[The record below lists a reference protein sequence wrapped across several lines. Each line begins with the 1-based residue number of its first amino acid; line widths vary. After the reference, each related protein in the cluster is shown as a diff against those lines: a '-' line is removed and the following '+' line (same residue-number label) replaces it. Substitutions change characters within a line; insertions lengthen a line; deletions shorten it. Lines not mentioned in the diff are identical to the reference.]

1 MTFNTKIALL
11 IDKGKRKAYNEDF
24 ADYYE
29 PDNPQVLD
37 QSGCIYLVAD
47 GVGRSSRGDLASR
60 YAVKSLMHEYY
71 RHPEITLASRLEDYI
86 KLAGNSINE
95 YAEES
100 DSYRR
105 MATTL
110 VAAVIRGNSLTI
122 ANVGDSRAYL
132 YRDGKIQ
139 QLSEDHSLVEEM
151 LRNGTLTPEEAEKSS
166 LKNQITRS
174 LGGERDVK
182 VDVFQDIPLKPSDQ
196 ILLCSDGLSRY
207 TSDDFLADLMR
218 KGSSEQK
225 VKKLINYANRQGGVD
240 NISALMIEIGER
252 AEGKEPIGAPKPLP
266 PAVSL
271 ASLEEQLSE
280 PAGEV
285 FGREERKKKVLIPA
299 LAGAVLL
306 LVLGILFFTPFGSRL
321 LSGDPTPTAAV
332 EEITSIVNTVEPTPT
347 TAPPSPTA
355 SVLPSEAPAEPTPST
370 TEEPPTLPLAAP
382 CLVRYQQP
390 DPSTNSLFLL
400 LRDVLK
406 KEISYQEFIEEYAP
420 LVSCLDEEESGCAY
434 DPAAYE
440 WVEAGWMIELPA
452 IDPDHCLAAGGTVI
466 LEGGVK
472 ITPTPTQ

>member
-1 MTFNTKIALL
+1 MPIKTITALL
-11 IDKGKRKAYNEDF
+11 VDKGKRKAYNEDF
-24 ADYYE
+24 VDYYE
-29 PDNPQVLD
+29 PDNPQVID
-37 QSGCIYLVAD
+37 KSGSIYIVAD

-60 YAVKSLMHEYY
+60 YAVKSLMHGYF
-71 RHPEITLASRLEDYI
+71 HNPEKTITNRLEQFI
-86 KLAGNSINE
+86 KQAGNAINT

-110 VAAVIRGNSLTI
+110 VAAVIREDSLTV

-132 YRDGKIQ
+132 LSGGKVQ

-182 VDVFQDIPLKPSDQ
+182 VDIFQDIPLKPGDQ

-207 TSDDFLADLMR
+207 TSDEFLVNLMG
-218 KGSSEQK
+218 KGSPQQN
-225 VKKLINYANRQGGVD
+225 VKKLINYANRQGGID
-240 NISALMIEIGER
+240 NISALIIEMGER
-252 AEGKEPIGAPKPLP
+252 VEGKEPVGTPKPLP

-280 PAGEV
+280 PKGAV
-285 FGREERKKKVLIPA
+285 PRKEERKKKVLVPV

-306 LVLGILFFTPFGSRL
+306 LVLGVLFFTPFGSSL
-321 LSGDPTPTAAV
+321 LSGDPTLTAV
-332 EEITSIVNTVEPTPT
+332 TEEITAIVSAVEPTPT
-347 TAPPSPTA
+347 IVPPLPTA
-355 SVLPSEAPAEPTPST
+355 LPSEVPVEPTPLT
-370 TEEPPTLPLAAP
+370 TEEPPKLPPAAP
-382 CLVRYQQP
+382 CRVRYQKP

-420 LVSCLDEEESGCAY
+420 LVSCLDAEESGCAY
-434 DPAAYE
+434 DPVAYE

-452 IDPDHCLAAGGTVI
+452 IAPDHCLAAGGTVI

-472 ITPTPTQ
+472 ITPTPPH